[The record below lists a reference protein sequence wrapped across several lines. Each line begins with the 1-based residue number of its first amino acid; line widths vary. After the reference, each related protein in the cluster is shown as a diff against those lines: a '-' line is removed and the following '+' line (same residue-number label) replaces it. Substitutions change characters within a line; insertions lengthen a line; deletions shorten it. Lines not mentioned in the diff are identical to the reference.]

1 MLATAVLRAN
11 KLRADL
17 DLRDFPVT
25 AATVAERLGVLVVR
39 TQLDL
44 TGAKVLGFTP
54 GNGRWIAIAAGLP
67 TGVENKTILH
77 ELYHALY
84 HSARPRTVAP
94 SAEDEAEADQFA
106 IEVLMPRLE
115 FQAYALLYGFDVAQ
129 LAGRFGV
136 EIADA
141 RQRLRE
147 LIPGGEH
154 APAETTGEALQGA
167 PE

>member
-1 MLATAVLRAN
+1 MLATVILRAN

-17 DLRDFPVT
+17 GLRDFPV
-25 AATVAERLGVLVVR
+25 AAAAVAERLGILVVR
-39 TQLDL
+39 TRLDL
-44 TGAKVLGFTP
+44 TGAKVFGFTP
-54 GNGRWIAIAAGLP
+54 GDGRWIAIAAGLP
-67 TGVENKTILH
+67 DEVENKTILH

-84 HSARPRTVAP
+84 HSARVRAVAA

-115 FQAYALLYGFDVAQ
+115 FQAYALLYGFDAAQ

-141 RQRLRE
+141 RKRLRE
-147 LIPGGEH
+147 LIPGVEQRPQKRRAALDG
-154 APAETTGEALQGA
+154 PAAC
-167 PE
+167 